1 VDRQSLV
8 LLIPIVAMLIPVAAI
23 VMNGLQKMAV
33 MRLEEAKARAAALGE
48 GSADL
53 VALREDVTELRQ
65 DLAEVH
71 ERLDF
76 TERMLA
82 QQREERRLPGH

>member
-1 VDRQSLV
+1 MDRQSLA

-33 MRLEEAKARAAALGE
+33 MRLEEARARAGALGE
-48 GSADL
+48 SSAEL
-53 VALREDVTELRQ
+53 VELREEVTAMRQ

-82 QQREERRLPGH
+82 QQREQRRLPEG

>member
-1 VDRQSLV
+1 VDRQSLA